1 LFLIVFRSGGQ
12 KVRVAFVAIQIRNP
26 HLIIL
31 DEPTNHLDI
40 ETIQAL
46 IKGINEYNGGILMI
60 THDIRLIT
68 DTNSVLY
75 QVTEDGIYETT
86 YEEYENEI
94 LNNLE

>member
-1 LFLIVFRSGGQ
+1 
-12 KVRVAFVAIQIRNP
+12 
-26 HLIIL
+26 
-31 DEPTNHLDI
+31 
-40 ETIQAL
+40 
-46 IKGINEYNGGILMI
+46 MI